1 MSSPCHVEV
10 VLAEKVESVKK
21 EEEARG
27 PKVSAK
33 QAARLRLQSG
43 STSAK

>member
-10 VLAEKVESVKK
+10 VLSEKVESVKK

-27 PKVSAK
+27 PKVTAK
-33 QAARLRLQSG
+33 NAARLRIRSG
-43 STSAK
+43 SSSAK